1 MTRLHSLQNNNELLW
16 PNIYS
21 DVRGNDNTDAML
33 VTSQAVE
40 IPNGWKKMLN
50 RLNSLRCLSGNWDD
64 EGSEAPNNDII
75 TGAFLLLNKLNAMD
89 YHPPSRIIPSPQGT
103 IVIEWQIDDC
113 YIEAEIESLHRAEWM
128 KRTREGTI
136 SHWIMELPK
145 RETGSET
152 DYLMSKS
159 KKAA

>member
-1 MTRLHSLQNNNELLW
+1 MTKLPPLQNNNELLW
-16 PNIYS
+16 LNIYP
-21 DVRGNDNTDAML
+21 DVRGDDNTEIML

-40 IPNGWKKMLN
+40 IPNSWKKMLN
-50 RLNSLRCLSGNWDD
+50 RLNSLRSLSDNWDD
-64 EGSEAPNNDII
+64 EGSEAPNSDII
-75 TGAFLLLNKLNAMD
+75 TGAFLLLNELHAMD
-89 YHPPSRIIPSPQGT
+89 YHPPSRILPSPQGT

-136 SHWIMELPK
+136 SHWITELPK
-145 RETGSET
+145 RETESET

-159 KKAA
+159 AKAA